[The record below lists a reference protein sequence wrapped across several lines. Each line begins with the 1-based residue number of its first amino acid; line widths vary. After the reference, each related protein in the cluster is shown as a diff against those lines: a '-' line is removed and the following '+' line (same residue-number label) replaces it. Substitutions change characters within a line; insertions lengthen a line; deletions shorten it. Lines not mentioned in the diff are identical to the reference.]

1 PDGVPVE
8 DLLVDERVHERRP
21 LLALRRP
28 PVVLRE
34 GAPRDVEPGGGN
46 HDPGPLRGG
55 EPAPEQPT
63 DEQRRPDQ
71 GVVQGRGAQELHCG
85 GLSQIGDVQARS
97 WISGCTNG
105 NVVSLLQ
112 QDAPRWAFATWSG
125 SLELAIA
132 VRSFWHRLRFSGSTP
147 MRSRHQW

>member
-1 PDGVPVE
+1 
-8 DLLVDERVHERRP
+8 RRQRR
-21 LLALRRP
+21 ALRPRP
-28 PVVLRE
+28 FVLPDR
-34 GAPRDVEPGGGN
+34 APRVVEPGGGN
-46 HDPGPLRGG
+46 HDPGPLGGG

-71 GVVQGRGAQELHCG
+71 RHVQRRGAQELHCG
-85 GLSQIGDVQARS
+85 GLYQIGDVQARS
-97 WISGCTNG
+97 WITGCTNG

-147 MRSRHQW
+147 MRSRHQWVL